1 MDTHIS
7 VNSSVCNHLHIYIYI
22 ARHELL
28 LMSPTSIHYPMD
40 HSSFLPL
47 LIWIPLIPTGRS
59 WCPSSIYFAGL
70 FQDICLV
77 VSELLIHEKVETVA
91 DFIFLGSKITA
102 DTDCSHEIKRY
113 LFFGRK
119 ADKSRQ
125 YIKKQR
131 HHLADKGPYSQNYGF
146 SSSHVW
152 VWELDHKEGWVAK
165 NWCF

>member
-1 MDTHIS
+1 M
-7 VNSSVCNHLHIYIYI
+7 SSYWCLQLQFIIPWIILAFSLCSSEFLSFQQGDLGAHHL
-22 ARHELL
+22 
-28 LMSPTSIHYPMD
+28 P
-40 HSSFLPL
+40 
-47 LIWIPLIPTGRS
+47 
-59 WCPSSIYFAGL
+59 SIYFAGL

-77 VSELLIHEKVETVA
+77 VSELLIHEKVEAVA

-102 DTDCSHEIKRY
+102 DTDCSHEIKIH

-131 HHLADKGPYSQNYGF
+131 HHLADKGPYSQSYGF